1 MEDKFQQL
9 YDYMNS
15 AGLIQEGVTP
25 ESFKNMYVS
34 GEKNISDLFQVMSIR
49 ETPFE
54 VGNLNEFSEGF
65 FGVKKK
71 EETQPTTP
79 PEESSQVYPSV
90 RPSTAASSRSAQM
103 GEQETGGLGF
113 TVRPGLFGIPDIQQ
127 EEQFLKGTVGDV
139 VNSIPFIGGAIDDM
153 ARSIATGYSNVNTMD
168 EARFMFSNPS
178 EESVKTFYD
187 AMMKHQLNVQEY
199 GESEEMKAFMTD
211 AKKYISE
218 GNQFGGFKALAQ
230 HPSAAFEFMLQ
241 SAIGLMDPEA
251 IKEGVKVFTTG
262 VVGGTVMGTAV
273 PGVGNV
279 AGAITGAGTSMPFAM
294 AAASREVEVL
304 MSSIEFLNEEL
315 EKDGLDFNPEN
326 ILAVLSDD
334 EKYKSIRNRSAV
346 RANTIMGVDAALGSL
361 FGSAMRAVKVAG
373 KASDA
378 AITAATVGVDVISG
392 GGSEMLA
399 RELAGQEQDPLEIAL
414 EAGTGPVTQTPSTL
428 ATTYAGIRAEKMK
441 NNKIVSNTPKKY
453 FFGDSEIDAE
463 GLVDFVETATNE
475 QLLNSKIRVE
485 NDPRMDGYLE
495 AKIERAQIEESI
507 PANIQGETRDKLV
520 ELETRLKRLE
530 GNTTRSGEINRKAY
544 QEEIDSLIENY
555 KEVTPEEK
563 NVIQGDPNKI
573 FSGEPVSIVKK
584 SSQDY
589 AKVSG
594 IEITEGENITQL
606 DVNNAKAIA
615 DAFDQM
621 EHKPDDP
628 EVMASY
634 EAMAKETLDQYSVLQ
649 KNGVKVIIYEGK
661 GEPYKNSAEMLKDL
675 RENNRIFILST
686 EKDFGTS
693 GITDQQRAE
702 NPLLADSGLK
712 DYNGKP
718 LLVNDV
724 FRAVH
729 DFFGHG
735 ERGNSFGAIGE
746 ENAWDVHARMYSP
759 LARRAMTTETRG
771 QNSWVNFGPQMRNEQ
786 GDIIKEGDEGY
797 LKPSDRSFAPQKI
810 GLLPEEMSEPGQ
822 GRISPEQKE
831 QMVAA
836 AEEQGAVMSESE
848 RVGKAQELS
857 AKAREEGVYV
867 KKNYARNIT
876 GFKEFSADVL
886 KGRTAF
892 QRRWTKARK
901 FMPSSMFAAAEGQEA
916 AVAAHMNVVQNH
928 AKALGRIE
936 ASVPANQRE
945 QFISDF
951 DTYLRGGEPGNLSPE
966 AIALANS
973 MRTNIDNLSMRL
985 INEGVVAP
993 SQIDNVISNLGE
1005 YMNRSYR
1012 LYDTKD
1018 WREQLQTDEGQG
1030 IVNRA
1035 KNWLRS
1041 NDRQLIQDAEKDYLD
1056 PTQNPQNL
1064 SLEAFIEERIEGK
1077 INALLD
1083 KGGNSFAANPKL
1095 STKDLSILKQRK
1107 EIPLEIAALMGEY
1120 TDPLQN
1126 YAQTVLK
1133 LAQLNEANTMLQKVK
1148 QSGMGVYLFDKPT
1161 GPFSVQIASEGSV
1174 SKSPLNGLY
1183 TTPEIAKEFNE
1194 AGSTEGIK
1202 GPAMTVIDQAFKF
1215 WLGTAGAVKWAKTI
1229 GSVGTHMKNV
1239 FGNLGFMAANGHTDL
1254 SMLRATYETIKN
1266 DLGDM
1271 SDEEANARM
1280 EKYISLG
1287 IVKQN
1292 VGLGEIR
1299 DMLGKG
1305 AFDDVAAS
1313 RLDEKSK
1320 KIWEVWKGE
1329 KFKNAKK
1336 WAEDMYQAEDD
1347 FFKIVAYENEVNRY
1361 SQAEYGVD
1369 PSKLTEQ
1376 QRLELDTKVAEIVKN
1391 TYPTYSR
1398 TPEVVRLLKVNP
1410 VIGNFVSFQA
1420 ESYRTAWNIVNQ
1432 ARQELSSN
1440 NPDIRA
1446 IGAKRLSGITLYQ
1459 GAKTAVIG
1467 AFGYGAGAGMTGAIG
1482 AAMSSETEQERD
1494 ADVRKFLPPWAVNSS
1509 IIINNMSDGK
1519 FSYVNFSASDPFG
1532 GIDQVVNA
1540 VSSGE
1545 DPIQAFAKGVKAI
1558 VEPFVGVDIATRRF
1572 SNVINNT
1579 DDYGKQVWNPEAKF
1593 EDQTADILA
1602 YMYKIFEPGTAT
1614 SVRKVITSDD
1624 PVNEAIGQATGMK
1637 NFDVDVSEQFSFM
1650 MKALGDRMRDAR
1662 NIRYEDYAYGSYNF
1676 KPASVSQ
1683 ANEALM
1689 NVEAEVYQLYRSAE
1703 RLGVDPAIL
1712 KDHIINF
1719 GGVSKDRASKIVAG
1733 QFEQLSDIK
1742 Q

>member
-1 MEDKFQQL
+1 
-9 YDYMNS
+9 
-15 AGLIQEGVTP
+15 
-25 ESFKNMYVS
+25 
-34 GEKNISDLFQVMSIR
+34 
-49 ETPFE
+49 
-54 VGNLNEFSEGF
+54 
-65 FGVKKK
+65 
-71 EETQPTTP
+71 
-79 PEESSQVYPSV
+79 
-90 RPSTAASSRSAQM
+90 M
-103 GEQETGGLGF
+103 GEQETGGSGF
-113 TVRPGLFGIPDIQQ
+113 TVRPGLVGTLDIQQ

-139 VNSIPFIGGAIDDM
+139 VNSIPFIGGVIDDM
-153 ARSIATGYSNVNTMD
+153 ARAIGTGYSNVNTMD

-178 EESVKTFYD
+178 EESVQAFYD

-199 GESEEMKAFMTD
+199 GESEEMKAFLDD

-241 SAIGLMDPEA
+241 SGIGLMDPEA
-251 IKEGVKVFTTG
+251 VKEGLKVFTTG
-262 VVGGTVMGTAV
+262 VVGGSMMGSAV

-279 AGAITGAGTSMPFAM
+279 AGAVTGAGTSMPFAM
-294 AAASREVEVL
+294 AAAGGEVENL

-334 EKYKSIRNRSAV
+334 EKYKSIRNRAAT

-361 FGSAMRAVKVAG
+361 FGNAMRAVRVAG

-378 AITAATVGVDVISG
+378 AVTAATVGVGVISG

-414 EAGTGPVTQTPSTL
+414 EAGVGPVTQTPSML
-428 ATTYAGIRAEKMK
+428 ATTYAGIRAEKMR
-441 NNKIVSNTPKKY
+441 NNKIVSNTSKKY

-463 GLVDFVETATNE
+463 GLTDFVETATNE
-475 QLLNSKIRVE
+475 QLLNANIRVE
-485 NDPRMDGYLE
+485 NDPKMDGYLE
-495 AKIERAQIEESI
+495 AKRERAQIEESI
-507 PANIQGETRDKLV
+507 PANIQGEARNQLI
-520 ELETRLKRLE
+520 ELETRLKRSE
-530 GNTTRSGEINRKAY
+530 GSTTRSAETNRKAL
-544 QEEIDSLIENY
+544 QEEIDAIVNEY
-555 KEVTPEEK
+555 KETESEAKPADTQEPTGPKKLNLSEYDLVKDRSTGQRYRRIDKGGGPEGTSRYVKDGTDVYMDEDGFLRPSEGEK
-563 NVIQGDPNKI
+563 FATAGETLGD
-573 FSGEPVSIVKK
+573 SMMEPLEKGIPAEETA
-584 SSQDY
+584 
-589 AKVSG
+589 AKVEAQEKEAVVSAA
-594 IEITEGENITQL
+594 EEEG
-606 DVNNAKAIA
+606 AAISE
-615 DAFDQM
+615 Q
-621 EHKPDDP
+621 E
-628 EVMASY
+628 
-634 EAMAKETLDQYSVLQ
+634 
-649 KNGVKVIIYEGK
+649 
-661 GEPYKNSAEMLKDL
+661 
-675 RENNRIFILST
+675 R
-686 EKDFGTS
+686 
-693 GITDQQRAE
+693 QQRA
-702 NPLLADSGLK
+702 
-712 DYNGKP
+712 
-718 LLVNDV
+718 
-724 FRAVH
+724 
-729 DFFGHG
+729 
-735 ERGNSFGAIGE
+735 
-746 ENAWDVHARMYSP
+746 
-759 LARRAMTTETRG
+759 
-771 QNSWVNFGPQMRNEQ
+771 
-786 GDIIKEGDEGY
+786 
-797 LKPSDRSFAPQKI
+797 SD
-810 GLLPEEMSEPGQ
+810 
-822 GRISPEQKE
+822 
-831 QMVAA
+831 
-836 AEEQGAVMSESE
+836 
-848 RVGKAQELS
+848 LS
-857 AKAREEGVYV
+857 AKAKEEGVYV
-867 KKNYARNIT
+867 KKNYARNLS
-876 GFKEFSADVL
+876 GFKSFATDVL

-901 FMPSSMFAAAEGQEA
+901 FMPKSMFSAAEGQEA
-916 AVAAHMNVVQNH
+916 AVATHMNVVQKH

-936 ASVPANQRE
+936 ASIPKDQRE
-945 QFISDF
+945 QFLADF
-951 DTYLRGGEPGNLSPE
+951 DSYLRGGEVGSLNPE
-966 AIALANS
+966 AITLANS

-1018 WREQLQTDEGQG
+1018 WKEQLQTDEGQA

-1056 PTQNPQNL
+1056 PTQNPKDL
-1064 SLEAFIEERIEGK
+1064 SLEAFIEERIDGK
-1077 INALLD
+1077 INSMLD

-1107 EIPLEIAALMGEY
+1107 EIPVEIAALMGEY

-1194 AGSTEGIK
+1194 AGNTEGIK
-1202 GPAMTVIDQAFKF
+1202 GPAMNVIDLAFKG
-1215 WLGTAGAVKWAKTI
+1215 WLGTAGTVKWAKTI

-1254 SMLRATYETIKN
+1254 SMLRDTYDTIKN

-1271 SDEEANARM
+1271 SDAEANARM

-1292 VGLGEIR
+1292 VGLGEVR
-1299 DMLGKG
+1299 DMLGEG
-1305 AFDDVAAS
+1305 SFDDVVAS
-1313 RLDEKSK
+1313 RLDEKSN
-1320 KIWEVWKGE
+1320 KIWKRKGW
-1329 KFKNAKK
+1329 KNAKK
-1336 WAEDMYQAEDD
+1336 WAEDRYQAEDD

-1361 SQAEYGVD
+1361 SKAEYGVD

-1420 ESYRTAWNIVNQ
+1420 ESYRTSWNIVNQ
-1432 ARQELSSN
+1432 ARQELSSD

-1446 IGAKRLSGITLYQ
+1446 IGAKRLTGISLYQ
-1459 GAKTAVIG
+1459 GAKTATIG

-1494 ADVRKFLPPWAVNSS
+1494 ADIRKFLPPWAINSS
-1509 IIINNMSDGK
+1509 IIINNLSDGK
-1519 FSYVNFSASDPFG
+1519 FSYVNYSASDPFG

-1545 DPIQAFAKGVKAI
+1545 DPIEAFAKGVKAI

-1579 DDYGKQVWNPEAKF
+1579 DDYGKPVRNPEATF
-1593 EDQTADILA
+1593 EDQSADVLA
-1602 YMYKIFEPGTAT
+1602 YFYKIFEPGTAT
-1614 SVRKVITSDD
+1614 SVRKVIASDD

-1637 NFDVDVSEQFSFM
+1637 NFDVDVSEQFSFK
-1650 MKALGDRMRDAR
+1650 MKELGDRMRDAR
-1662 NIRYEDYAYGSYNF
+1662 NIRYEDYAYGSSNF
-1676 KPASVSQ
+1676 KPESVAK
-1683 ANEALM
+1683 ANEALR
-1689 NVEAEVYQLYRSAE
+1689 NVEAEVYELYRSAE

-1712 KDHIINF
+1712 KDHIANF
-1719 GGVSKDRASKIVAG
+1719 GRVSKDRAGLIVAG
-1733 QFEQLSDIK
+1733 QFLELSDIK

>member
-9 YDYMNS
+9 YDYMNT

-25 ESFKNMYVS
+25 ESFKDMYVS

-71 EETQPTTP
+71 EETQPTAP
-79 PEESSQVYPSV
+79 VEESPQVYPSV

-103 GEQETGGLGF
+103 GEQESGGSGF
-113 TVRPGLFGIPDIQQ
+113 TVRPGMSPLFGTIDIQQ

-153 ARSIATGYSNVNTMD
+153 ARAIGTGYSNVNTMD

-178 EESVKTFYD
+178 EESVQAFYD

-199 GESEEMKAFMTD
+199 GESEEMKSFLAD

-218 GNQFGGFKALAQ
+218 GNQMGGFKALAE

-241 SAIGLMDPEA
+241 SGIGLMDPEA
-251 IKEGVKVFTTG
+251 IKEGLKVFTTG
-262 VVGGTVMGTAV
+262 VVGGTIMGTAV

-279 AGAITGAGTSMPFAM
+279 AGAVTGAGTSMPFAM
-294 AAASREVEVL
+294 AAAGAEVENL

-326 ILAVLSDD
+326 ILTILSDD
-334 EKYKSIRNRSAV
+334 EKYKSIRNRAAT

-361 FGSAMRAVKVAG
+361 FGNAMRAVRVAG

-378 AITAATVGVDVISG
+378 AVVASTVGVDVISG

-399 RELAGQEQDPLEIAL
+399 RELAGQEQDPLEIAI
-414 EAGTGPVTQTPSTL
+414 EAGVGPVTQTPSTL
-428 ATTYAGIRAEKMK
+428 ATTYAGIRAEKMR
-441 NNKIVSNTPKKY
+441 NNKIVSNTSKKY

-463 GLVDFVETATNE
+463 GLTDFVETATNE
-475 QLLNSKIRVE
+475 QLLNANIRVE
-485 NDPRMDGYLE
+485 NDPKMDGYLE
-495 AKIERAQIEESI
+495 AKRERAQIEQSI
-507 PANIQGETRDKLV
+507 PADIQGEARNQLI

-530 GNTTRSGEINRKAY
+530 GNTTRSGETNRKAL
-544 QEEIDSLIENY
+544 QEEIDSIVSEY
-555 KEVTPEEK
+555 KETAPEVKPTETQEDAGPKKLNLSEYDLVKDRSTGQRYRRIDKGGGPEGTSRYVKDGTDVYMDEDGFLRPSEDEK
-563 NVIQGDPNKI
+563 FATAGETLGD
-573 FSGEPVSIVKK
+573 SMMEPLEKGIPAEETA
-584 SSQDY
+584 
-589 AKVSG
+589 AKVEAQEKEAIVSAA
-594 IEITEGENITQL
+594 EEEG
-606 DVNNAKAIA
+606 AAISE
-615 DAFDQM
+615 Q
-621 EHKPDDP
+621 E
-628 EVMASY
+628 
-634 EAMAKETLDQYSVLQ
+634 
-649 KNGVKVIIYEGK
+649 
-661 GEPYKNSAEMLKDL
+661 
-675 RENNRIFILST
+675 R
-686 EKDFGTS
+686 
-693 GITDQQRAE
+693 QQRA
-702 NPLLADSGLK
+702 
-712 DYNGKP
+712 
-718 LLVNDV
+718 
-724 FRAVH
+724 
-729 DFFGHG
+729 
-735 ERGNSFGAIGE
+735 
-746 ENAWDVHARMYSP
+746 
-759 LARRAMTTETRG
+759 
-771 QNSWVNFGPQMRNEQ
+771 
-786 GDIIKEGDEGY
+786 
-797 LKPSDRSFAPQKI
+797 SD
-810 GLLPEEMSEPGQ
+810 
-822 GRISPEQKE
+822 
-831 QMVAA
+831 
-836 AEEQGAVMSESE
+836 
-848 RVGKAQELS
+848 LS
-857 AKAREEGVYV
+857 AKAEEEGVYV
-867 KKNYARNIT
+867 KKNYARNLT
-876 GFKEFSADVL
+876 GFKSFAADIL

-901 FMPSSMFAAAEGQEA
+901 FMPRSMFAAAEGQEA
-916 AVAAHMNVVQNH
+916 AVATHMNVVQKH
-928 AKALGRIE
+928 AKELGRIE
-936 ASVPANQRE
+936 ANVPRNQRE
-945 QFISDF
+945 QFIADF
-951 DTYLRGGEPGNLSPE
+951 DNYLRGGEPGNLSPE
-966 AIALANS
+966 AITLANS

-1018 WREQLQTDEGQG
+1018 WKTQLQTDEGQA

-1041 NDRQLIQDAEKDYLD
+1041 NDRQLIQDAERDYLD

-1107 EIPLEIAALMGEY
+1107 EIPVEIAALMGEY

-1194 AGSTEGIK
+1194 AGNTEGIK
-1202 GPAMTVIDQAFKF
+1202 GPAMNVIDQAFKG
-1215 WLGTAGAVKWAKTI
+1215 WLGVAGTVKWAKTI
-1229 GSVGTHMKNV
+1229 GSVGTHFKNV

-1254 SMLRATYETIKN
+1254 TMLRSTYETIKN

-1271 SDEEANARM
+1271 SDAEANARM

-1292 VGLGEIR
+1292 VGLGEVR
-1299 DMLGKG
+1299 DMLGEG
-1305 AFDDVAAS
+1305 AFDDVVAS
-1313 RLDEKSK
+1313 RLDNRSK
-1320 KIWEVWKGE
+1320 KLWKKGK
-1329 KFKNAKK
+1329 KF
-1336 WAEDMYQAEDD
+1336 AEDRYQAEDD

-1361 SQAEYGVD
+1361 SKAEYGVD
-1369 PSKLTEQ
+1369 PSQLTEQ

-1410 VIGNFVSFQA
+1410 VLGNFVSFQA

-1432 ARQELSSN
+1432 ARQELSSD

-1459 GAKTAVIG
+1459 GAKTATIG

-1494 ADVRKFLPPWAVNSS
+1494 ADIRKFLPPWAVNSS
-1509 IIINNMSDGK
+1509 IIITDFSNGK
-1519 FSYVNFSASDPFG
+1519 FGYINFSASDPFG
-1532 GIDQVVNA
+1532 GIDQVINA

-1545 DPIQAFAKGVKAI
+1545 DPIQAFAKGIKAI

-1614 SVRKVITSDD
+1614 SVRKIIASDD

-1637 NFDVDVSEQFSFM
+1637 NFDVDVSEQFGFM
-1650 MKALGDRMRDAR
+1650 MRVLGDRMRDAK

-1689 NVEAEVYQLYRSAE
+1689 AVEAEVYELYMSAQ

-1719 GGVSKDRASKIVAG
+1719 GRVSKDRAALITSG
-1733 QFEQLSDIK
+1733 QFLELSDIK